1 MLFPHK
7 HTLLKAGVLQQS
19 FVVVQL
25 AAYGHLCRLFLHV
38 VTVYCHQGAV
48 PQTTCLQATLTCAVV
63 GPSTSWSKVLTSGKT
78 PPLPQPTS
86 VHLMLYFLIFKVFLC
101 LTHLW
106 CMLLCLAWPAPP
118 FSQSA
123 FDLCPSS
130 TRLGPFIVSY
140 FSTIA
145 FIYYLLQV
153 PLEAQS
159 QSLNN
164 MTTLHYILKI
174 SK

>member
-25 AAYGHLCRLFLHV
+25 TAYGHLCRLFLHV

-48 PQTTCLQATLTCAVV
+48 PQTTCLQATLPCAVV
-63 GPSTSWSKVLTSGKT
+63 GPSTSCRTEQSSNIRKNTTST
-78 PPLPQPTS
+78 TANICAS
-86 VHLMLYFLIFKVFLC
+86 HAFFFSFLC

-130 TRLGPFIVSY
+130 TTSGYVCWVLGG
-140 FSTIA
+140 
-145 FIYYLLQV
+145 
-153 PLEAQS
+153 
-159 QSLNN
+159 
-164 MTTLHYILKI
+164 LHT
-174 SK
+174 SMFV